1 MNEPWATTQARLKK
15 WQRETPTAWNLRR
28 ALSDSE
34 HFTFIAKSA
43 ARRAANRP
51 EHVSWQDWWAFYL
64 ERMTEKQAIT
74 LLLEV
79 WNKDVWAHMQ
89 HEIRAQT
96 HDILADMAER
106 SRVSQELRAP
116 LSLLGSP
123 ALALLGHH
131 APAQTPSPS
140 SSQASAPAD
149 DSEPQ
154 SGA

>member
-15 WQRETPTAWNLRR
+15 WQRDTPTAWNLRR

-51 EHVSWQDWWAFYL
+51 DHVSWQDWWAFYL
-64 ERMTEKQAIT
+64 ERMTEKQAIS
-74 LLLEV
+74 LLLDV

-106 SRVSQELRAP
+106 SRLSRESACAMSLFEL
-116 LSLLGSP
+116 P
-123 ALALLGHH
+123 ALAQLGRH
-131 APAQTPSPS
+131 APAASPAGKA
-140 SSQASAPAD
+140 ASAAD
-149 DSEPQ
+149 DA
-154 SGA
+154 SGSGSIG

>member
-15 WQRETPTAWNLRR
+15 WQRENPTAWNLRR

-79 WNKDVWAHMQ
+79 WNKDVWGHMQ

-96 HDILADMAER
+96 HDILAEMAER
-106 SRVSQELRAP
+106 SRASRERPLP

-123 ALALLGHH
+123 ALALLGHQGSA
-131 APAQTPSPS
+131 APAGESDTPPGS
-140 SSQASAPAD
+140 SA
-149 DSEPQ
+149 
-154 SGA
+154 